1 MKDLTDYYATV
12 GFFRGQGF
20 DEAHAYH
27 HAHELMEVPMG
38 LNEFHMQN
46 ILSEA
51 LELYADDAGTEIK
64 TRTYEEAG
72 LLTRDNGLIVEV
84 EGSTFQLTIV
94 KA

>member
-27 HAHELMEVPMG
+27 HAHELME
-38 LNEFHMQN
+38 
-46 ILSEA
+46 
-51 LELYADDAGTEIK
+51 
-64 TRTYEEAG
+64 AG

-84 EGSTFQLTIV
+84 EGRTFQLTIV